1 MCKCE
6 APPRLSLGRHAIALH
21 EQRLSAL
28 SLLVVSDDY
37 VDVGSRGFRWGAVG
51 EVLGCRWGYACGR
64 ATGCVMCESRHVKRS
79 QSVCSLYV
87 RANDRERAH
96 VNEGLALASW
106 HLGGYGFS
114 SSRSVLLFGL
124 RMTIKI
130 KKCVLLLSTYSTV
143 YCHQIPSH
151 THAQTFFHSTSKQKF
166 PSSQTIVQQTALC
179 VVSGDG
185 SSRTS
190 DPHNGPRLLSRGRG
204 VLDKQGGS
212 LLVSKTVTSA
222 LVQHLS
228 CYFLL

>member
-1 MCKCE
+1 VCKCE

-106 HLGGYGFS
+106 HLGGFGFS

-124 RMTIKI
+124 RMTINKNAS
-130 KKCVLLLSTYSTV
+130 CYSERQYVQYGLLSPNSFSHSRADILSFNIKAKV
-143 YCHQIPSH
+143 PLFPDYCSADCP
-151 THAQTFFHSTSKQKF
+151 
-166 PSSQTIVQQTALC
+166 LC
-179 VVSGDG
+179 GL
-185 SSRTS
+185 R
-190 DPHNGPRLLSRGRG
+190 
-204 VLDKQGGS
+204 
-212 LLVSKTVTSA
+212 
-222 LVQHLS
+222 
-228 CYFLL
+228 